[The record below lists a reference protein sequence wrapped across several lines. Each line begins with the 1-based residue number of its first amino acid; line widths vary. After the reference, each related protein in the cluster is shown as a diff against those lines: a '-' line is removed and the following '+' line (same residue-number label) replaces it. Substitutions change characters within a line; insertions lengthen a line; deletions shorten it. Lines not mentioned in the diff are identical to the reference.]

1 MSRSGFRAGRD
12 QSSLTEN
19 IELLTGQRGDGGSKA
34 VTYRDLAKLG
44 VLTLRRGSG
53 GKVIPEIAKPD
64 HGGGNHGVLRPTQP
78 QGVSAYGGFGSIL
91 VKWENPTYAG
101 HAHAEVFRNSE
112 NVLAD
117 ATLIA
122 TVNANV
128 FSDIVPVGSGFYYW
142 IRFVNV
148 NNIQGA
154 HSTPAFAKTS
164 PNISDVI
171 DEIGEQ
177 MRESVLI
184 KYLEKEINLVD
195 ESLNEETKKRLSEQ
209 AKINEAIK
217 NVSVETNKNKSEI
230 RETQRVVSDI
240 NLGLSQKI
248 STVESRVG
256 EVSSAVQSN
265 SRAISE
271 TNRSLS
277 QQINTVQSELK
288 GTKSAVQTNTNTI
301 AQINKDGTTA
311 FKSMWSVKAQAGQIT
326 AGIGILAKSDGTSQ
340 VAVSA
345 SQFFVFDPKNPNASI
360 TPTFAIDKGRVVIPK
375 ALIENATIQILQA
388 QKITADF
395 VRAGVAI
402 SSPKINGGQVR
413 GGDAGFGA
421 GGPYSGYRTFIHS
434 NGLLQTNHLQANGGY
449 INNVLAQNV
458 TIAENCTIRGHLDGA
473 TGSFKGTVEAEKI
486 IGDLVSADVVKL
498 SRTPVK
504 TSGWVTIGRISGKN
518 NTRNVASIMLSPCVL
533 TLLCSAGARK
543 RATANG
549 ACRVLINGSVVAQS
563 QSAVSAQST
572 SDGAGVTQSISFCGP
587 VAVKSLAINE
597 KFEIVVQVTFSSS
610 NRAGSLNAASDTVAQ
625 LFRKGSAFD

>member
-19 IELLTGQRGDGGSKA
+19 MELLTGQRGDGGSKA

-44 VLTLRRGSG
+44 VLTLRRGTG

-64 HGGGNHGVLRPTQP
+64 HGGSNHGVLRPTQP

-91 VKWENPTYAG
+91 VKWENPNYAG
-101 HAHAEVFRNSE
+101 HAHAEVFRSSE

-122 TVNANV
+122 TVSANV
-128 FSDIVPVGSGFYYW
+128 FSDIVPLGSGFYYW

-164 PNISDVI
+164 SNISDVI

-195 ESLNEETKKRLSEQ
+195 ESLNEETKERLSEQ
-209 AKINEAIK
+209 AQINEAIK

-271 TNRSLS
+271 TNRSFS

-311 FKSMWSVKAQAGQIT
+311 FKAMWSVKAQAGQIT

-375 ALIENATIQILQA
+375 AMIESATIQILQA

-413 GGDAGFGA
+413 GGDAGFGS

-473 TGSFKGTVEAEKI
+473 SGTFKGTVQADKI
-486 IGDLVSADVVKL
+486 IGDIVGAAPVRLSKSVVNGL
-498 SRTPVK
+498 NGRWTR
-504 TSGWVTIGRISGKN
+504 IGSISGKN
-518 NTRNVASIMLSPCVL
+518 NLGGRASLVMIPALVSVSVSSGSS
-533 TLLCSAGARK
+533 TQASTIGR
-543 RATANG
+543 
-549 ACRVLINGSVVAQS
+549 CRVIFNGSVLAM
-563 QSAVSAQST
+563 ST
-572 SDGAGVTQSISFCGP
+572 ADLSISGKPYATGTREFNAPP
-587 VAVKSLAINE
+587 VIVEVEPDQSFSLAI
-597 KFEIVVQVTFSSS
+597 EINAGHNANGSSIK
-610 NRAGSLNAASDTVAQ
+610 AISDSIVQ
-625 LFRKGSAFD
+625 LFRRGASFN